1 MANRYQEEAPIEAEL
16 ARLLQEADQK
26 QLVQLVLR
34 LATRYPALLNDIIH
48 ELTRLR
54 EPEQVVEEEGAEIID
69 EEVTENWD
77 FSGDELD
84 SYPLARLILPP
95 LSLQTYQER
104 LVGYAARL
112 EQGEATASV
121 QRDLLEVLWEVE
133 LHAEQHD
140 YHGALNLYALLLD
153 TYLSSQRADLDR
165 IFEYALN
172 ETFSTLEILLAEAS
186 STLQIDASKQLSP
199 FMQQSERQRW
209 LERLFQL
216 WLKYLQARHPVER
229 ITELLHTVAWHEDQP
244 LLQTMITGKLEQYD
258 VEPADTIVDFTRL
271 YQIRMLERL
280 LHNLL

>member
-1 MANRYQEEAPIEAEL
+1 MANRYQEEALIEAEL
-16 ARLLQEADQK
+16 ARLLQEVGHE
-26 QLVQLVLR
+26 QLVHLVLR
-34 LATRYPALLNDIIH
+34 LTTRYPALLNDIIH

-54 EPEQVVEEEGAEIID
+54 EPEQAEEEEEAEMID

-153 TYLSSQRADLDR
+153 TYLASQRADLNR

-172 ETFSTLEILLAEAS
+172 ETFPTLEILLAEAS

-199 FMQQSERQRW
+199 FMQQSERQCW
-209 LERLFQL
+209 LERIFKL

-229 ITELLHTVAWHEDQP
+229 IAELLHTVAWREDQP
-244 LLQTMITGKLEQYD
+244 LLQTMIAGKLQQYD
-258 VEPADTIVDFTRL
+258 AEPPGTIVDFTRL

-280 LHNLL
+280 LHSLL

>member
-16 ARLLQEADQK
+16 ARLLQEADHE

-54 EPEQVVEEEGAEIID
+54 EPEQGVEEEGAEIID

-121 QRDLLEVLWEVE
+121 QHDLLEVLWEVE

-172 ETFSTLEILLAEAS
+172 ETFSTLEMLLAEAS

-199 FMQQSERQRW
+199 FMQQNERQRW

-216 WLKYLQARHPVER
+216 WLKYLRARHPVER
-229 ITELLHTVAWHEDQP
+229 ITELLHTIAWYEDQP

-280 LHNLL
+280 LQNLL